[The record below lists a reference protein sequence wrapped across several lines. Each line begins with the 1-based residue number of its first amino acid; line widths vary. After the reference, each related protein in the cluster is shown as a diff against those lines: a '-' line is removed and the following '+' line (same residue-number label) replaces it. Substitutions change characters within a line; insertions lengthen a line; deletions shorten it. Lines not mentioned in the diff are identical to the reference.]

1 MTLKGKCYQDINLN
15 YDIFNQQLLL
25 KFEDET
31 GVLNIIEVSK
41 AWLTSFRRGNLN
53 FEFLNLE
60 QEPRFYQVLGE
71 GPVRILYYWRKNLN
85 LNDAVGSSNFIF
97 THAIRDS
104 YVLMDGQ
111 LKPFRTNRSLIRLFD
126 PGHRPEI
133 KSYLR
138 KNKIKVKE
146 TSDQAMAEMI
156 TFISNLK

>member
-1 MTLKGKCYQDINLN
+1 
-15 YDIFNQQLLL
+15 
-25 KFEDET
+25 
-31 GVLNIIEVSK
+31 
-41 AWLTSFRRGNLN
+41 
-53 FEFLNLE
+53 
-60 QEPRFYQVLGE
+60 
-71 GPVRILYYWRKNLN
+71 
-85 LNDAVGSSNFIF
+85 
-97 THAIRDS
+97 
-104 YVLMDGQ
+104 MDGQ